1 MQSVKSDTQG
11 RYQEHGSRHFAA
23 DGLILGL
30 AFRGQTAK
38 DDALNP
44 SAQNIPAGR
53 YGLTRAFSPAET
65 ELEGSNSQNKH
76 ANRFYLAAKRSGDV
90 LGAAGALVALLP
102 LLAAIALMIRAE
114 GRGPVLYSQER
125 VGRNGRRFK
134 FYKFR
139 SMVLNAD
146 AIKAQYI
153 KFNEASGPIFKMKN
167 DPRVTAVGRV
177 LRRYSRD
184 ELPQFWNVLIGD
196 MSLVGPR
203 PHLPSEVAQYQQGQQ
218 ARLLVQPGLICLREV
233 SGRSHLSF
241 EQWVEMDLAY
251 IQSQSFKADLTILL
265 KAVPAILRADGAF

>member
-1 MQSVKSDTQG
+1 MQSVTSDTQG
-11 RYQEHGSRHFAA
+11 RYQEHGNRRFAA
-23 DGLILGL
+23 DGVSLGL
-30 AFRGQTAK
+30 AFQGQTAK
-38 DDALNP
+38 DNALN
-44 SAQNIPAGR
+44 SSVQNIPAGR
-53 YGLTRAFSPAET
+53 YGLTGAFSPAKT
-65 ELEGSNSQNKH
+65 ELEGSNNQNNE

-90 LGAAGALVALLP
+90 IAAAGALVVLLP
-102 LLAAIALMIRAE
+102 VLATIALMIRAE

-146 AIKAQYI
+146 AIKAQYM

-177 LRRYSRD
+177 LRRYSLD

-251 IQSQSFKADLTILL
+251 IQSQSFKADLNILL
-265 KAVPAILRADGAF
+265 KAVPAILKADGAF